1 MLVCRLYDLHGC
13 EWGRGHAF
21 DCELPGRQLEKGKR
35 PDQFSHE
42 RKIHWSIWKG
52 KISQGLTPP
61 RSCSDIRRHSQGW
74 P

>member
-1 MLVCRLYDLHGC
+1 MLVCMIYTVVRVGGGMHLTVSFLAGSLKK
-13 EWGRGHAF
+13 EM
-21 DCELPGRQLEKGKR
+21 
-35 PDQFSHE
+35 QFSHE